1 VTDTHKSLDRSL
13 TRERIVGTALAVVD
27 REGLPALSMRRLGQE
42 LGVDPM
48 AAYHYIPNKAALLDS
63 IVEAVMAEIDLGA
76 DDPGASPEER
86 IVYAARAYRDVMLA
100 HANALPILLSRG
112 PNTPAALRPV
122 ELLVG
127 ILREAGL
134 PPTRAFAGMN
144 AVAATVRGVVAMVA
158 NSPTEPS
165 EHAASLEEGF
175 PAEEFPYLREAAGC
189 SPDFLGA
196 DFDFGIRALAQG
208 LLASVERAATDA
220 SPR

>member
-1 VTDTHKSLDRSL
+1 MTRARKSFDSSL
-13 TRERIVGTALAVVD
+13 TRERIVGTALAIVD

-48 AAYHYIPNKAALLDS
+48 AAYYYLPNKAALLDA

-76 DDPGASPEER
+76 DDPAASPEGR
-86 IVYAARAYRDVMLA
+86 IVYAASAYRDVMLA

-122 ELLVG
+122 ELLIG

-134 PPTRAFAGMN
+134 SPTRAFAGMN
-144 AVAATVRGVVAMVA
+144 AIAATVRGVVAMVA
-158 NSPTEPS
+158 NSSTEPS

-196 DFDFGIRALAQG
+196 DFEFGIRALAQG
-208 LLASVERAATDA
+208 LLSSIDRAAGDA
-220 SPR
+220 G